1 MKNKIILFAMLLT
14 GIAGFAQQDAQY
26 TQYMYNTVNINPA
39 YAGSRGAMS
48 FFGLYRT
55 QWVGLDGAPKTGA
68 FSLNTPI
75 GNSRV
80 GLGLGFINDQIGPTD
95 ENTFA
100 VDVSYTVPVNEVS
113 KLSFGI
119 KGSASLF
126 SLDVNKLDPA
136 NASDPNLQS
145 YSSKLSPNIGAGVY
159 LHGDKY
165 YVGLSVPRLL
175 QQYQYDDN
183 NVEVTKAKM
192 HYYLIGGYVFDLS
205 PSTKLKPAAMLKA
218 VQGAPL
224 QADLS
229 LNAMFVDKFTIGA
242 AYRWDAAWSAMA
254 GIQITDGLMIGYAYD
269 METTRLKNY
278 NSGSHE
284 FYLRFEL
291 IRNYKDL
298 VTPRFF

>member
-1 MKNKIILFAMLLT
+1 MKNKVILFAMLLT
-14 GIAGFAQQDAQY
+14 GLAGFAQQDAQY
-26 TQYMYNTVNINPA
+26 TEYMYNTVNINPA

-80 GLGLGFINDQIGPTD
+80 GLGLGFVNDQIGPTS
-95 ENTFA
+95 ENSFA
-100 VDVSYTVPVNEVS
+100 VDVSYTVPMGETT
-113 KLSFGI
+113 KLSFGV

-126 SLDVNKLDPA
+126 SLDVNKLDPS

-145 YSSKLSPNIGAGVY
+145 YSSKLSPNVGAGAY
-159 LHGDKY
+159 LHGDNY

-183 NVEVTKAKM
+183 NVEISKAKM
-192 HYYLIGGYVFDLS
+192 HYYLIGGYVFDVS
-205 PSTKLKPAAMLKA
+205 PSTKLKPAALLKA

-224 QADLS
+224 QADIS
-229 LNAMFVDKFTIGA
+229 LNAMFIERFTIGA

-254 GIQITDGLMIGYAYD
+254 GIQITDGLMLGYAYD

-278 NSGSHE
+278 SSGSHE

-291 IRNYKDL
+291 VRKYKDL

>member
-14 GIAGFAQQDAQY
+14 GIASFAQQDAQY
-26 TQYMYNTVNINPA
+26 TEYMYNTVNINPA

-75 GNSRV
+75 GNSRL

-95 ENTFA
+95 QSTFN
-100 VDVSYTVPVNEVS
+100 VDISYTVPMGETT

-119 KGSASLF
+119 KGSADFF
-126 SLDVNKLDPA
+126 SLDVNKLDPS

-145 YSSKLSPNIGAGVY
+145 YNSKLSPNIGAGAY
-159 LHGDKY
+159 LHGDNY

-175 QQYQYDDN
+175 QQFQYDDN
-183 NVEVTKAKM
+183 NVEVSKAKM
-192 HYYLIGGYVFDLS
+192 HYYLIGGYVFDVS
-205 PSTKLKPAAMLKA
+205 PSTKLKPALLLKA

-224 QADLS
+224 QADIS
-229 LNAMFVDKFTIGA
+229 LNAMFIDKFTLGA

-254 GIQITDGLMIGYAYD
+254 GIQITDGLMLGYAYD

-278 NSGSHE
+278 SSGSHE
-284 FYLRFEL
+284 IYLRFEL
-291 IRNYKDL
+291 VRKYKDL

>member
-1 MKNKIILFAMLLT
+1 MKTKFILFAMLLT
-14 GIAGFAQQDAQY
+14 GLAGFAQQDAQY

-55 QWVGLDGAPKTGA
+55 QWVGLEGAPKTGA

-80 GLGLGFINDQIGPTD
+80 GLGVGFINDQIGPTD
-95 ENTFA
+95 QSEAQIDF
-100 VDVSYTVPVNEVS
+100 SYTIPAGETT
-113 KLSFGI
+113 KLSFGV
-119 KGSASLF
+119 KGSASFF
-126 SLDVNKLDPA
+126 SLDVNKLSPS
-136 NASDPNLQS
+136 NAGDPNLQGF
-145 YSSKLSPNIGAGVY
+145 SSKLSPNVGAGVY
-159 LHGDKY
+159 LHSDKY

-183 NVEVTKAKM
+183 NVEISKAKM
-192 HYYLIGGYVFDLS
+192 HYYLIGGYVFDVS
-205 PSTKLKPAAMLKA
+205 PSTKIKPAAMLKA

-224 QADLS
+224 QADVS
-229 LNAMFVDKFTIGA
+229 LNALFLDKFSIGG

-254 GIQITDGLMIGYAYD
+254 GFQITDGLLLGYAYD
-269 METTRLKNY
+269 METSRLKNFS
-278 NSGSHE
+278 SGSHE
-284 FYLRFEL
+284 IYLRFEL